1 MSGNETLSF
10 VLFFVMK
17 KDPGIDTYINKSADS
32 MQAILNHF
40 RKLIHQTCP
49 ELEETI
55 KWGFPHFNYKG
66 NLMCY
71 MASFKQHCAIGFWK
85 APLMVKS
92 KELNEMAKTEAAMGH
107 LGKISSL
114 RDLPKDQL
122 LIKYIR
128 EAMKLNEQGVP
139 LPSKSK
145 PAKKKELVVPDYF
158 MKNLI
163 KNKKALKTF
172 ETFSYSNKK
181 EYVEWV
187 TSAKTEV
194 TRAKRLTDAVLWMS
208 EGKIRNWKY
217 VKAR

>member
-1 MSGNETLSF
+1 
-10 VLFFVMK
+10 
-17 KDPGIDTYINKSADS
+17 
-32 MQAILNHF
+32 
-40 RKLIHQTCP
+40 
-49 ELEETI
+49 
-55 KWGFPHFNYKG
+55 
-66 NLMCY
+66 
-71 MASFKQHCAIGFWK
+71 
-85 APLMVKS
+85 
-92 KELNEMAKTEAAMGH
+92 
-107 LGKISSL
+107 
-114 RDLPKDQL
+114 
-122 LIKYIR
+122 
-128 EAMKLNEQGVP
+128 MKLNEQGVP